1 MTLAEVSILA
11 AELQCNTVPEIASG
25 RELVFWDDLRKGR
38 ATISNAALSAAH
50 RLLRL
55 DMRALVDC
63 LTTRDRNSV
72 ASVLA
77 FLYIDWSDQVG
88 EHWLAVPSAPIMFAL
103 GVQIWLRHATENW
116 RGTDADLGRL
126 QRIEGAI
133 RKHADTGGTNA
144 AAVWWQIVSI
154 APRLESRHDNS
165 HMAQL
170 VNIAANVTAKAGYLP
185 SDEELVLHEHSNPA
199 SAAVLPFVARLVDDG
214 LRAAC
219 TQAFQRAVA
228 RFIARR
234 GRVSVATQ
242 CDILFLDSCAR
253 NIRDAPSDNWWE
265 VIAIKLLRVDVPFA
279 HEPSDED
286 CEKAVWL
293 LVAACAGVMCYH
305 RETGNVPI
313 SLVASIISIADRS
326 LSRLFWEPSQRGP
339 LWQELAKLLASC
351 FALDP
356 ATAEVRILRV
366 AREVDSADMTRPL
379 LDGGG
384 SVLTADA
391 KAEIETLIQRRTAFA
406 KELSADQC

>member
-1 MTLAEVSILA
+1 MTLAEVSILE
-11 AELQCNTVPEIASG
+11 AELQCNTMPEIATG

-38 ATISNAALSAAH
+38 ATIPNAALGAAH
-50 RLLRL
+50 RLLRS
-55 DMRALVDC
+55 DIRALVDC
-63 LTTRDRNSV
+63 LTMRDRNSV

-88 EHWLAVPSAPIMFAL
+88 ECWLAVPSTPIMFAL

-133 RKHADTGGTNA
+133 RKHADTGGTSA
-144 AAVWWQIVSI
+144 AAVWWQIISI

-165 HMAQL
+165 HIAQL
-170 VNIAANVTAKAGYLP
+170 VNIAADVIAETSYLP
-185 SDEELVLHEHSNPA
+185 SDEELILHERSNPA
-199 SAAVLPFVARLVDDG
+199 SAAVLPFVARLVEEE
-214 LRAAC
+214 LMAAC

-228 RFIARR
+228 RFIARE

-242 CDILFLDSCAR
+242 CDILFLNSCAQS
-253 NIRDAPSDNWWE
+253 IRDAPSDRWWA
-265 VIAIKLLRVDVPFA
+265 VIAIKLLRIDVPFA

-286 CEKAVWL
+286 REKAAWL
-293 LVAACAGVMCYH
+293 LVAACAGVMGYH
-305 RETGNVPI
+305 RETSTVPI
-313 SLVASIISIADRS
+313 ALVASITSIADRS

-356 ATAEVRILRV
+356 ATAEARILRV

-391 KAEIETLIQRRTAFA
+391 KAEIEALIEKRTAFA
-406 KELSADQC
+406 KELSAD